1 MSNYVKNGGLEVAI
15 GNSKLG
21 RDTLVINFNSA
32 SDCPAMLLGLCAVGF
47 KCYALKAEKLYPA
60 CLPYRRRQEAYWDNT
75 DVSKICSD
83 FDAIL
88 KRRRYIKYLRFS
100 EAGDFKDIESMR
112 KLDDVALYLKE
123 TYGIVTYGYTARVD
137 IDYTFQVAICKKSYG
152 FSVPPIGVQD
162 VTIVRESKEIS
173 GTVTT
178 AIQGKGYYVCP
189 MTTCEGCLYC
199 KASGTNVVFPLH

>member
-1 MSNYVKNGGLEVAI
+1 MSNYVKHGGLEVAI
-15 GNSKLG
+15 GNHKNGS
-21 RDTLVINFNSA
+21 DTLVINFNSA
-32 SDCPAMLLGLCAVGF
+32 TDCPAMKLGLCAVDF
-47 KCYALKAEKLYPA
+47 KCYAMKAERQYPA

-178 AIQGKGYYVCP
+178 SIQGRGYYVCP